1 MNLAIRCL
9 SAINVVQLGA
19 FRWGAMFLVLAV
31 AAIVSAGVFF
41 RYVLNDSLSWSEE
54 LAKYAMLWLVFL
66 GAPIALRLG
75 VHPNIEIVISRFP
88 SRVTR
93 FILAVMHLAVC
104 VFCSFLAMKSHDFAW
119 NGRTQVA
126 ISVGDVSMYWF
137 FVSIPIGMASMALVS
152 LQQFLEDMS
161 FLIAGKPAQQDTF
174 VTKHR
179 PVLDE
184 F

>member
-1 MNLAIRCL
+1 MSFIIRCL
-9 SAINVVQLGA
+9 STINMVQLGA

-88 SRVTR
+88 SWVTR
-93 FILAVMHLAVC
+93 AILAAMHLAVC
-104 VFCSFLAMKSHDFAW
+104 VFCGFLAMKSHDFAW

-137 FVSIPIGMASMALVS
+137 FVSIPLGMASMALVS
-152 LQQFLEDMS
+152 LQQFLEDVS
-161 FLIAGKPAQQDTF
+161 FLIGGKPVQLDAF